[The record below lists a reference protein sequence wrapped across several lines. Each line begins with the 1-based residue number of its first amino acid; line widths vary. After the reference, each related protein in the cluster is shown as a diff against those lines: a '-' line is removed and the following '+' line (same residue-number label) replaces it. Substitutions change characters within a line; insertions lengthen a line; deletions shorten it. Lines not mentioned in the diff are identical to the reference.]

1 MRTVEV
7 QVFKFSEL
15 SDSAKEK
22 ARDWYREGYDF
33 DPEYEPFETAA
44 RLLGI
49 DLTEQRTNRKGKT
62 YTANTIQYSGFSS
75 QGDGASFTGSYKFVP
90 RCCDTIRENFGTDT
104 RLWAIAD
111 GLTALHNRLRL
122 LQGGWLAGTITQEG
136 RYVHKYTM
144 DATATNDL
152 DGEELS
158 IELSKEFLEL
168 MRDFAEWIYR
178 GLEQEYDW
186 RQSDECVDESME
198 SNEYEFTEDGERA

>member
-1 MRTVEV
+1 
-7 QVFKFSEL
+7 
-15 SDSAKEK
+15 
-22 ARDWYREGYDF
+22 
-33 DPEYEPFETAA
+33 
-44 RLLGI
+44 
-49 DLTEQRTNRKGKT
+49 
-62 YTANTIQYSGFSS
+62 
-75 QGDGASFTGSYKFVP
+75 
-90 RCCDTIRENFGTDT
+90 
-104 RLWAIAD
+104 
-111 GLTALHNRLRL
+111 
-122 LQGGWLAGTITQEG
+122 
-136 RYVHKYTM
+136 M